1 MENILEV
8 QNLSVSFESPKGEV
22 QAVRDVSFSLKKGE
36 VLAIVGES
44 GCGKTT
50 CGRTCV
56 VVYEVADGEVLYK
69 GRNIHKMSNAEKK
82 EFTKHVQMS
91 F

>member
-1 MENILEV
+1 MSEKREVILEAKHV
-8 QNLSVSFESPKGEV
+8 TRRFAASHGRTLLANNDINLKMYKGET
-22 QAVRDVSFSLKKGE
+22 LG
-36 VLAIVGES
+36 LVGES

-69 GRNIHKMSNAEKK
+69 KN
-82 EFTKHVQMS
+82 
-91 F
+91 

>member
-1 MENILEV
+1 MAKLPAEEL
-8 QNLSVSFESPKGEV
+8 
-22 QAVRDVSFSLKKGE
+22 R
-36 VLAIVGES
+36 
-44 GCGKTT
+44 
-50 CGRTCV
+50 V